1 MVFMTRAIII
11 ANGIL
16 SDPASAKMMLRSD
29 DYIIAADG
37 GLRNAYAAGITPHTL
52 VGDFDS
58 ISSSE
63 LDEAENTG
71 VQILRYPPEKDETDL
86 ELAIRH
92 AFEKNASEIVV
103 MGAQGGRL
111 DQTLGNIALLA
122 DVPAGV
128 NIRLD
133 DGHEEVHLIR
143 NSIVITG
150 KPGDVVSLIPW
161 GTEAMGVVTEG
172 LRYPLKGETLH
183 PQKTRGISNE
193 MLKPQASVSLSQG
206 TLIVIHTRV

>member
-1 MVFMTRAIII
+1 MTRAIIF

-37 GLRNAYAAGITPHTL
+37 GLRNAHAAGITPHTL

-58 ISSSE
+58 ISPSE
-63 LDEAENTG
+63 LVEAENVG
-71 VQILRYPPEKDETDL
+71 ALILRYSPEKEETDL

-92 AFEKNASEIVV
+92 ALEKEASEIIV

-111 DQTLGNIALLA
+111 DQTLGNLALLA

-133 DGHEEVHLIR
+133 DGHEEVHLFR
-143 NSIVITG
+143 NSILITG

-193 MLKPQASVSLSQG
+193 MLKQQASVSISQG